1 MFRNWP
7 RSAIGLASRSTK
19 DCRPRS
25 NGTGRTSAWR
35 RQRKPVVAEMASFPA
50 KIARA
55 AGSGASIPV
64 ECCQVC
70 GHAPLTKVR
79 SLGYMPPVNQM
90 VAIGEVPR
98 QQPSFPTDLFHCTSC
113 DLVQLGLAVDPVIIF
128 PPEYPYTS
136 GTTKLLRD
144 NFAELYAEASAMLRL
159 GAEDLVIDIGSNDGT
174 LLSNFKQGGHRVLGI
189 EPTEVG
195 KIAASRGIPTLTR
208 YFTPAV
214 AAEVRREHGPARVVT
229 AANCFAHI
237 EDVHAIVEGIIDLLG
252 PDGVFVSESHY
263 LIGLLDRLQYDTI
276 YHEHLRYYSVSSLAH
291 LLRMHGLEVFH
302 ARPIPSHGG
311 SIRVYA
317 ARPGVMPVEVSVAQ
331 MRAGE
336 PRGEAMR
343 ARLETFRREV
353 MLSKLRLLAMIPDLK
368 EGGASICGISAPS
381 RASTLVN
388 YVGLDDALIDY
399 VCEIAGSLKIGKC
412 LPGTGI
418 PVVEESRLFSDQPDC
433 AIIFSWHIADEL
445 APKLRAKGYRG
456 KLVTPLPVP
465 REL

>member
-1 MFRNWP
+1 
-7 RSAIGLASRSTK
+7 L
-19 DCRPRS
+19 
-25 NGTGRTSAWR
+25 
-35 RQRKPVVAEMASFPA
+35 FPT

-55 AGSGASIPV
+55 AGTGASVPV

-70 GHAPLTKVR
+70 GHAPLANVL

-90 VAIGEVPR
+90 VTIGEVPR
-98 QQPSFPTDLFHCTSC
+98 QQPWFPTNLLHCANC

-144 NFAELYAEASAMLRL
+144 NFADLYRESAAMLRL
-159 GAEDLVIDIGSNDGT
+159 APQHLVIDIGSNDGT
-174 LLSNFKQGGHRVLGI
+174 LIANFQAGGHRVLGI
-189 EPTEVG
+189 EPTDVG
-195 KIAASRGIPTLTR
+195 KIAAGRGIPTLQR
-208 YFTPAV
+208 YFTPEV
-214 AAEVRREHGPARVVT
+214 AAQVKREHGPARIVT
-229 AANCFAHI
+229 AANCFAHM
-237 EDVHAIVEGIIDLLG
+237 EDVHAIVRGILDLIG
-252 PDGVFVSESHY
+252 PDGVFISESHY
-263 LIGLLDRLQYDTI
+263 LIGLLDTLQYDTV
-276 YHEHLRYYSVSSLAH
+276 YHEHLRYYSLASLAH
-291 LLRMHGLEVFH
+291 LLKMHGLEVFH

-317 ARPGVMPVEVSVAQ
+317 ARQGVQPVNESVGRMLAT
-331 MRAGE
+331 E
-336 PRGEAMR
+336 PRGQAMR
-343 ARLETFRREV
+343 ARLDAFRRDV
-353 MLSKLRLLAMIPDLK
+353 ALSKLRLLAMIRDLK
-368 EGGASICGISAPS
+368 EKGARICGISAPS

-388 YVGLDDALIDY
+388 YVGLDEALIDY

-412 LPGTGI
+412 MPGTSI
-418 PVVEESRLFSDQPDC
+418 PVVEESRLFADQPDC